1 MSTSGKFTGKYRG
14 TVINN
19 IDPMQMGRITV
30 QVPDVANVLPATWA
44 MPCAP
49 FGGAQSGAFHVP
61 PPGSSV
67 WVEFEQGNPDYPIW
81 SGCFWGSAAEVPSLA
96 LAGPPGLQQIVF
108 QSVGQNALVLSDTPG
123 PTGGLM
129 LKSSTGAMIS
139 INSVG
144 ITITNGQ
151 GATITLI
158 GPSVTINNGALM
170 VT

>member
-1 MSTSGKFTGKYRG
+1 MANSGQFTGKYRG
-14 TVINN
+14 TVLNN
-19 IDPMQMGRITV
+19 IDPMQMGRIMA
-30 QVPDVANVLPATWA
+30 QVPDVAAMQPTSWA

-49 FGGAQSGAFHVP
+49 FGGTQSGAFHVP
-61 PPGSSV
+61 PIGASV
-67 WVEFEQGNPDYPIW
+67 WIEFEHGNPDYPIW
-81 SGCFWGSAAEVPSLA
+81 SGCFWGSAAEVPPLA
-96 LAGPPGLQQIVF
+96 LAGPPGLQQIVL
-108 QSVGQNALVLSDTPG
+108 QSTGQNALMLSDTPG
-123 PTGGLM
+123 PTGGLL

-144 ITITNGQ
+144 ITISNGQ